1 MFGACIMR
9 VTGEEVDFIEL
20 LQSFGVNIRNLS
32 TELGIDVE
40 SLIHM
45 DQEELLNLLT
55 QQGN

>member
-1 MFGACIMR
+1 MC

-55 QQGN
+55 QQAN